1 MLCKPHLCSV
11 WCRGASYHQGLKRA
25 PTLCSMYLNGLLPQ
39 CLYLLPF
46 SAEQQNLFFFRKE
59 NLISFIVNNNLVTHI
74 YINPH
79 CLLHCFFAALKL
91 NWLRWLVASLAYH
104 IIHVCCLSHPK
115 WVKTFIIKCLSIYLT
130 IAPKHKPSLN
140 ARTQRISISTVLFS
154 MSVTWYVLNIGLRHN
169 VSVFLFNC
177 IRFVVQLFAIEVD
190 LSPSQCVLWIQ
201 DHFLSV

>member
-1 MLCKPHLCSV
+1 MQATPVQRVVSRRIISPRAQTCSNV
-11 WCRGASYHQGLKRA
+11 MFHVFKWFVATMFVSF
-25 PTLCSMYLNGLLPQ
+25 TM
-39 CLYLLPF
+39 F
-46 SAEQQNLFFFRKE
+46 SRTTKSLFFRKE

-79 CLLHCFFAALKL
+79 CLLHCFFAASKL